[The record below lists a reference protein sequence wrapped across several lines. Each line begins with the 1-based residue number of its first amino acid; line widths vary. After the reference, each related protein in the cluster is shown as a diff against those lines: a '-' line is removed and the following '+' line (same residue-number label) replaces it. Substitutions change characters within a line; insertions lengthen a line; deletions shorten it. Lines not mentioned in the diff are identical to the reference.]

1 MQSRIAEDKLM
12 GKLKCAIDLLWVRPK
27 QVGGIESVARNLLDG
42 FQLLEDD
49 FEFWLL
55 VAKDNAESFKH
66 YRNDPRFH
74 IEICDIESANVGKR
88 IVWQNLH
95 LGKKIRTLGLSK
107 CFEPYYCK
115 PIFGTRS
122 IDFTTIIHDLQ
133 ATHYPEYFSKG
144 KVAWMKLSWWNAV
157 RSSKKIVA
165 ISEYVRNDILD
176 HYKVDPKR
184 VVTIYDPITVD
195 MNDVADAKIIEE
207 RYGVKE
213 GEFFFT
219 VSSLLPHKNISTL
232 LEVMK
237 KIKEEDLDLPDKLV
251 VSGVGGKSREPLMD
265 KIKQYGLES
274 NVQLTP
280 FIDND
285 ERNAL
290 YKYCRA
296 FLFPSVFEG
305 FGMPPIEAM
314 LFGVPVV
321 TTRKTCLEEV
331 TQGKAN
337 YVDDP
342 YDAEEWV
349 RAIRNCKENTIDFA
363 RYEIRRIAEEYL
375 QCIQ

>member
-1 MQSRIAEDKLM
+1 MEKLR
-12 GKLKCAIDLLWVRPK
+12 LAIDLLWVRPK

-42 FQLLEDD
+42 FMLLDDD

-55 VAKDNAESFKH
+55 VSKDNADSFKH
-66 YRNDPRFH
+66 YTKDSRFH
-74 IEICDIESANVGKR
+74 IEVCDIESANVGKR
-88 IVWQNLH
+88 IIWQNLH
-95 LGKKIRTLGLSK
+95 LGKKIKSLGLNK

-115 PIFGTRS
+115 PILGTHG
-122 IDFTTIIHDLQ
+122 IDFITIIHDLQ
-133 ATHYPEYFSKG
+133 AIHYPEYFSKG

-157 RSSKKIVA
+157 RTSKKIAA
-165 ISEYVRNDILD
+165 ISEYVRNDILE
-176 HYKVDPKR
+176 HYDVDPDKI
-184 VVTIYDPITVD
+184 VTIYDPITVD
-195 MNDVADAKIIEE
+195 LNDVAEAKIIEE
-207 RYGVKE
+207 RYGVKP

-219 VSSLLPHKNISTL
+219 VSSLLPHKNITTL
-232 LEVMK
+232 LDVMK
-237 KIKEEDLDLPDKLV
+237 KIKDDNITLPDKLI
-251 VSGVGGKSREPLMD
+251 VSGVGGKSREPLMA
-265 KIKQYGLES
+265 KITHYRLEE
-274 NVQLTP
+274 NVQLTS
-280 FIDND
+280 FIESK

-342 YDAEEWV
+342 YDVEEWIKV
-349 RAIRNCKENTIDFA
+349 IAIARNQGVNESLYNANAISHK
-363 RYEIRRIAEEYL
+363 YL
-375 QCIQ
+375 QIFEMGQSDYKKV